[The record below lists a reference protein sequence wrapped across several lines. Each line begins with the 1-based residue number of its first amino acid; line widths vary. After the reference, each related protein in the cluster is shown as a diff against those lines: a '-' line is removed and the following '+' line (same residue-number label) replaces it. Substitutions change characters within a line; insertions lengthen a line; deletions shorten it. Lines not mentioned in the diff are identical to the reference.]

1 MRSAKKLLSFVTT
14 FCLFLSTN
22 SLIVL
27 AGTLPA
33 VPEPLAIAE
42 EAFTLPEAKEGAEY
56 KYLFQSEGGM
66 APLTWKI
73 IKGYLPSGLL
83 LEPSGELHGV
93 PKQSRRD
100 AYGFIV
106 EVSDSSRTPQ
116 HFSMPFLLT
125 VQAAPLRI
133 VTAVNPARLKILTG
147 TGDQSNVSGASPTPS
162 GDWSERNS
170 DPRQESESLRAG
182 LEKFTGRI
190 NNAVAAERRSVIPGI
205 TPVSS
210 QDSPQIPSR
219 PAPSSRPGAPERAD
233 STNSQPSSALNTTP
247 AAAAGTGNTTLPAPS
262 PSPGTAKICGRLR
275 PASMDR
281 ILALLSPELPIFRE
295 PLANFKKLED
305 EIRPSVEEDCN
316 IADDDKEAEIE
327 KRAIESMNIGRNRKE
342 IEKEIRKIV
351 ESDKSISS
359 GQQNA
364 EIEKRVTAREKL
376 CDSAYPANLLATIHR
391 RSRFKSDTADST
403 GNGKSCE
410 ERENVRLGEQKE
422 AVVKLLFW
430 LLDEEKGAANGNNKT
445 NWDDVSS
452 QVRAITK
459 GSSPELSKD
468 VVRRQ
473 ILQLNQYLG
482 NVTVRLRI
490 PQKKVGAEVVPDK
503 IVTAVSDRDGN
514 FFFKEVPTADQQN
527 SQVVML
533 TTEGDDEY
541 TKREFSV
548 KHGDEVRLD
557 LPIEDR
563 PVSLMARAVV
573 GYQQAG
579 AAATKFEQNYFFD
592 IFLSKSLPF
601 QQSISPD
608 FGERGRIWGAVRAI
622 SVPNTDNFTIADA
635 ASSFVAKIS
644 VLKVNEAA
652 RVFDYLGG
660 FEYRIGGNNALL
672 PSFDRQ
678 TKQKFSFSLIGSF
691 GFVTPTDPLEKDP
704 LPVYSITPQL
714 RKVLEERKLLT
725 SKDDDPNKNKTN
737 AVFVPNDRDR
747 FFRQYYGGI
756 RVQTYFFNRHNVPMQ
771 RFPAQL
777 DFTVGQNEYVTGGR
791 FNGPV
796 FRLDGYYPLP
806 YEGLKFIS
814 LFGMAVFKPTRVKET
829 TPLLLKPADAN
840 VKPYDD
846 SVLIVPVSQFNRD
859 YYRVGVGIDFL
870 SFVQKLLNR
879 N

>member
-1 MRSAKKLLSFVTT
+1 
-14 FCLFLSTN
+14 
-22 SLIVL
+22 
-27 AGTLPA
+27 
-33 VPEPLAIAE
+33 
-42 EAFTLPEAKEGAEY
+42 
-56 KYLFQSEGGM
+56 
-66 APLTWKI
+66 
-73 IKGYLPSGLL
+73 
-83 LEPSGELHGV
+83 
-93 PKQSRRD
+93 
-100 AYGFIV
+100 
-106 EVSDSSRTPQ
+106 
-116 HFSMPFLLT
+116 
-125 VQAAPLRI
+125 
-133 VTAVNPARLKILTG
+133 
-147 TGDQSNVSGASPTPS
+147 
-162 GDWSERNS
+162 
-170 DPRQESESLRAG
+170 
-182 LEKFTGRI
+182 
-190 NNAVAAERRSVIPGI
+190 
-205 TPVSS
+205 
-210 QDSPQIPSR
+210 
-219 PAPSSRPGAPERAD
+219 
-233 STNSQPSSALNTTP
+233 
-247 AAAAGTGNTTLPAPS
+247 
-262 PSPGTAKICGRLR
+262 
-275 PASMDR
+275 MDR
-281 ILALLSPELPIFRE
+281 ILALLSPDLPIFRE
-295 PLANFKKLED
+295 PFANFKKLED
-305 EIRPSVEEDCN
+305 EFRPGVEADCN
-316 IADDDKEAEIE
+316 IAGEDREAEIE
-327 KRAIESMNIGRNRKE
+327 KRAIKSMSLGRNRKE

-359 GQQNA
+359 EQRNA
-364 EIEKRVTAREKL
+364 EIEKKVKAIEEL
-376 CDSAYPANLLATIHR
+376 GDSAYPANLLATIHR

-403 GNGKSCE
+403 RNGKSCD
-410 ERENVRLGEQKE
+410 ERENVRLGEQKD

-430 LLDEEKGAANGNNKT
+430 LLDEQKSLAKDKTKT
-445 NWDDVSS
+445 NWETVSS
-452 QVRAITK
+452 QIRAITK

-490 PQKKVGAEVVPDK
+490 PQKKVGTEAVPDK

-514 FFFKEVPTADQQN
+514 FFFEEVPTTDRQN

-573 GYQQAG
+573 GYQQAA

-592 IFLSKSLPF
+592 LFLSKSLPF

-622 SVPNTDNFTIADA
+622 SIPNTDSFTIADA

-644 VLKVNEAA
+644 ALKVNEAA

-660 FEYRIGGNNALL
+660 VEYRIGGNNALL

-714 RKVLEERKLLT
+714 RKALEERKLLT
-725 SKDDDPNKNKTN
+725 GKDDDPNKNKTN

-777 DFTVGQNEYVTGGR
+777 DFTIGQNEYVTGGR

-814 LFGMAVFKPTRVKET
+814 LFGMAVFKPTRVKES
-829 TPLLLKPADAN
+829 TPLLLKPADAS